1 MLERFISSAI
11 KSKLGHLFEDFEE
24 NNTTFRLN
32 VGAGSSSVVI
42 RDLHFNRDVLRYI
55 GVPVVGDVGDRESP
69 DESDADDAD
78 DADDESFI
86 SCKSQLD
93 DDDDPGVEGYGLDGP
108 DEHSNGKPANT
119 HSTSRNSPSI
129 QVTHGSI
136 GSLEI
141 NIPWSLLRRKA
152 QRDVR
157 AKGVTPCSV
166 ALSDVRVLLSADNGG
181 DTGCVHEF
189 KASRQSNLRGTD
201 SVDAGRKQK
210 EEAVR
215 ALLELELL
223 RLINASGHRNAR
235 SQKTDGSRLSQWAKG
250 FLSRLL
256 STIEVQVKNIHVRF
270 EDEGYGW
277 FERNSSQYRP
287 SFAVGLRLRSFAIKD
302 CGDTRTNK
310 GGASP
315 LASLIRRQAVAE
327 KLSVYWDSNNDDLFV
342 GYKSPGEDDRA
353 YYENRFEELDIL
365 DADDDDGAHFYL
377 IRPSSATLDFEVRGA
392 STSIEANLMIP
403 SCHICF
409 TRDTLQD
416 AAYVRRSL
424 SVYKERVLS
433 FREKLMEKRIFE
445 QLSSLR
451 PSTSPLERPREWW
464 LYACRAVRSIR
475 ANRRYFEGSSDVFCG
490 AQGGNWSRK
499 GWIGFTRLVALRR
512 NYIALYGKLWESIS
526 IESTDA
532 IHSDLQ
538 KIEDM
543 MSEVEVSA
551 FRTAAFLR
559 ISSELANSGVSAD
572 AFKIEST
579 DSLVLSTSS
588 QYRQAQLYQAVESIN
603 FVGLNS
609 SHDDLESDKSG
620 FSRSF
625 AFTCQTFTIQAND
638 TSHQNNRIGGLPIS
652 RLECCLSASIEAT
665 DTDRKLHSS
674 IQSLIVLDLT
684 SQSSIERLV
693 CPKNQLAEERILSLT
708 IHNDGKEQAV
718 ILDVMP
724 LEIVYSTIAT
734 EALSRLFGTIDTEE
748 FYRDYVRLTAR
759 LSRWKARQGRRIINA
774 LSRKKRLNVAINI
787 QSPVLCIPE
796 DITRTDCPALTVDLG
811 NFTFQSDSSDR
822 HLKSSSHKWHMQL
835 ENIGVTCQH
844 TNQGEMHSVVEPF
857 SLGFSLC
864 TFVSDAPEL
873 PSRVEMNALMPRLC
887 FNLTSSAV
895 RLISRLQAKWRAAA
909 NLRPSDRL
917 LTPRQTLEMIVD
929 RRLSTKHLF
938 LSSVEPH
945 QTNTKSVQSREIR
958 FAFAAPSIALEIAN
972 DVGENVIS
980 LVSISIE
987 GIDGDY
993 AAVTMSNGT
1002 TSTLKAQL
1010 HSIHARD
1017 VGKRGTRFEYLFS
1030 STDPDLIDA
1039 DGSST
1044 TGNKGDLVKVE
1055 VERQANGDSATKI
1068 DMNELY
1074 LNWNPELLAKTQISL
1089 RLPQDDRVGQTLCE
1103 DNTEFFDA
1111 LENDYPGSNEVTQT
1125 QTKVQTTAQAEAK
1138 SARRI
1143 SFHLSK
1149 IYVSFNKDSQRR
1161 ALFGAEMNKTD
1172 ILHRVSDRGSTIEAT
1187 IADANFTD
1195 GEASDSGK
1203 TLYRNLIGLHST
1215 SKSSIVMSLEKSP
1228 PHAHER
1234 DASDAEFHN
1243 VMKVSFS
1250 EMKFV
1255 YIHQLWMEIFDY
1267 FFEGVI
1273 GHAVMG
1279 TKPKAALDKCVGMQ
1293 PFRRTKFAITMDAP
1307 LLLLPVTYRSPEH
1320 IRLSLDALRLSNCF
1334 TSSSIS
1340 QAAEAS
1346 SIPISTDWTQ
1356 WFNNCT
1362 VDMEALDVRSW
1373 DERKLNVVQAG
1384 NSPPTMTVKLR
1395 WPVGPTAPLIKPKWN
1410 VSGAVGG
1417 PSSPLILRL
1426 TSKDFSLLRFFV
1438 SHNVLEPSRFQQT
1451 MSNDSSAS
1459 EGSNL
1464 VLFGYEKV
1472 GVPPTTYSLQLTSQN
1487 LQFQF
1492 IDTSLKD
1499 EGVSDIILSNAS
1511 WTLSRGVDCISR
1523 QRATVQSIQLR
1534 QTNNCVDWSG
1544 YPDLLSPRATSEHE
1558 NLLDYTSTSLPSGEN
1573 AKGLHLNQAAIYLII
1588 PAWREVSDFFKS
1600 QPACPEIFSLSEMP
1614 SIVQLGD
1621 RFYRMSKLSDPNS
1634 IAAAEKQKHPSKED
1648 TATARHAP
1656 ARQFRITLT
1665 NPQIIAVA
1673 DSSARCSGSQSL
1685 TSKTSHVDFLWESQG
1700 DESRKSCFCDGLE
1713 LYTGN
1718 GSNILLPVSFAASEL
1733 TAQGDKTTRVW
1744 IEQVNVRAS
1753 YTDLTEAI
1761 EVCEGVSK
1769 QSVTRNE
1776 QRAHSST
1783 ANHST
1788 DASRSKTWEKL
1799 SMTVLGDGCNF
1810 IVSFY
1815 MCVYLSQ
1822 ARCGSKWS
1830 PRPSDLC
1837 VSNHF
1842 IPGIRQVTDD
1852 SRRHFASSQVSAI
1865 K

>member
-11 KSKLGHLFEDFEE
+11 RAKLGHLFEDFEE

-32 VGAGSSSVVI
+32 VGTGSISVVI

-55 GVPVVGDVGDRESP
+55 GVPVVGDVGGQGSP
-69 DESDADDAD
+69 DES

-86 SCKSQLD
+86 SCISQLD
-93 DDDDPGVEGYGLDGP
+93 DHDDSSVEGYGP
-108 DEHSNGKPANT
+108 DEQSNGKPANT
-119 HSTSRNSPSI
+119 HTTNRNSPSI

-141 NIPWSLLRRKA
+141 DIPWSLLRKA
-152 QRDVR
+152 QRKDAVR

-166 ALSDVRVLLSADNGG
+166 ALSDVRVLLSADNGA
-181 DTGCVHEF
+181 DTGFAHEF
-189 KASRQSNLRGTD
+189 KAPRQSNPRGTG
-201 SVDAGRKQK
+201 SVDAVRKKK

-235 SQKTDGSRLSQWAKG
+235 SRKPDDNRLSQWAKG

-256 STIEVQVKNIHVRF
+256 STIEVREKNIHVRF

-287 SFAVGLRLRSFAIKD
+287 SFAVGLRLGSFSIKD
-302 CGDTRTNK
+302 CGDMKTNE
-310 GGASP
+310 GGISP
-315 LASLIRRQAVAE
+315 SASLMRRQAVAE
-327 KLSVYWDSNNDDLFV
+327 KLSVYWDSKNDDLFV
-342 GYKSPGEDDRA
+342 GYKCPGEDDRA

-365 DADDDDGAHFYL
+365 DSDCDDESHFYL

-392 STSIEANLMIP
+392 TSIEANFMIP

-409 TRDTLQD
+409 NRDTLQD
-416 AAYVRRSL
+416 AAYVRRSI

-451 PSTSPLERPREWW
+451 PSVSPQERPREWW

-475 ANRRYFEGSSDVFCG
+475 ANRRYFEGSSDVFLG
-490 AQGGNWSRK
+490 VQRGNWSRK

-512 NYIALYGKLWESIS
+512 KYIALYDKLWASMD
-526 IESTDA
+526 IESTEA

-538 KIEDM
+538 KLEDM

-551 FRTAAFLR
+551 FRTAAFLK
-559 ISSELANSGVSAD
+559 ISAELANSGGSVNSS
-572 AFKIEST
+572 KIEST
-579 DSLVLSTSS
+579 DLLLPTSS
-588 QYRQAQLYQAVESIN
+588 QYRQAQLYQAVESID

-609 SHDDLESDKSG
+609 SHDELESEMSG

-638 TSHQNNRIGGLPIS
+638 TSHQSNRKGGWPIS
-652 RLECCLSASIEAT
+652 RLECCLSASIEAN
-665 DTDRKLHSS
+665 DTDRKLLSS
-674 IQSLIVLDLT
+674 IQSLVVLDLT

-693 CPKNQLAEERILSLT
+693 GPKNQLSEERMLSLT
-708 IHNDGKEQAV
+708 IHNDGTEQAV

-759 LSRWKARQGRRIINA
+759 LSRWKARQGRRIIDA

-811 NFTFQSDSSDR
+811 NFIFQSDNSDR

-844 TNQGEMHSVVEPF
+844 TKHGEMHSVVEPF

-864 TFVSDAPEL
+864 TFVSDVPEL
-873 PSRVEMNALMPRLC
+873 PSRVEMNALMPQLC

-909 NLRPSDRL
+909 KSRPSERL

-929 RRLSTKHLF
+929 RELSAKHLF
-938 LSSVEPH
+938 LSSIESD
-945 QTNTKSVQSREIR
+945 QTKAKSVQRREIR
-958 FAFAAPSIALEIAN
+958 FAFAAPSITLEIAN
-972 DVGENVIS
+972 DVGENVIP

-993 AAVTMSNGT
+993 AADTMSNGT

-1030 STDPDLIDA
+1030 STDPDLIDT

-1044 TGNKGDLVKVE
+1044 TGNECDLVKVE
-1055 VERQANGDSATKI
+1055 VKRQANGDKATKI

-1089 RLPQDDRVGQTLCE
+1089 RLPQEDRAGETICE
-1103 DNTEFFDA
+1103 DNTEFYDA
-1111 LENDYPGSNEVTQT
+1111 LENDCPGSNEVNAQP
-1125 QTKVQTTAQAEAK
+1125 TAQNTARPQAEVK
-1138 SARRI
+1138 FSRRI

-1149 IYVSFNKDSQRR
+1149 ICVSFNKDSQRR
-1161 ALFGAEMNKTD
+1161 ALFGAEMNETH
-1172 ILHRVSDRGSTIEAT
+1172 IIHRVSERGSNIEAS

-1203 TLYRNLIGLHST
+1203 TLYRKLIGLHST

-1234 DASDAEFHN
+1234 DARDAEFHN

-1279 TKPKAALDKCVGMQ
+1279 TKPKPTLDKCVGLET
-1293 PFRRTKFAITMDAP
+1293 FRRTKFTITMDAP

-1340 QAAEAS
+1340 QAAAAS
-1346 SIPISTDWTQ
+1346 STPNLTDWTQ
-1356 WFNNCT
+1356 WYNNCA

-1373 DERKLNVVQAG
+1373 DERKLNVVCEG
-1384 NSPPTMTVKLR
+1384 NSPPTMKVKLR

-1410 VSGAVGG
+1410 VTGAVGG
-1417 PSSPLILRL
+1417 PSSPLTLRL
-1426 TSKDFSLLRFFV
+1426 TSIDFSLLRFFV
-1438 SHNVLEPSRFQQT
+1438 SHNVLEPSRFKQT
-1451 MSNDSSAS
+1451 ISNDSSV
-1459 EGSNL
+1459 GNL

-1472 GVPPTTYSLQLTSQN
+1472 GVPPTTYSLRLTSQN

-1492 IDTSLKD
+1492 IDTELKD

-1523 QRATVQSIQLR
+1523 QRAIVQSIQLR

-1544 YPDLLSPRATSEHE
+1544 YPDLLSPRNTSENE

-1573 AKGLHLNQAAIYLII
+1573 AKGLHLNHAAIYLII

-1600 QPACPEIFSLSEMP
+1600 QPACPEIFSLSDMP

-1621 RFYRMSKLSDPNS
+1621 RFYRMSKLSDS
-1634 IAAAEKQKHPSKED
+1634 TSVATDKMQKHPSKED
-1648 TATARHAP
+1648 TAMARHAP
-1656 ARQFRITLT
+1656 ARQFRMTLT

-1673 DSSARCSGSQSL
+1673 DSSGRSSESHSL
-1685 TSKTSHVDFLWESQG
+1685 TSKTSHIDFLWESKG
-1700 DESRKSCFCDGLE
+1700 GESRQSCFCDGLE
-1713 LYTGN
+1713 LYTGK
-1718 GSNILLPVSFAASEL
+1718 GSNILLPVSFAASVL
-1733 TAQGDKTTRVW
+1733 TVQGDKTTRVW

-1769 QSVTRNE
+1769 QAANRNE
-1776 QRAHSST
+1776 QRCAHSST
-1783 ANHST
+1783 AYPST
-1788 DASRSKTWEKL
+1788 GSSRSKTWDRL

-1810 IVSFY
+1810 IVSFFK
-1815 MCVYLSQ
+1815 CVIYS
-1822 ARCGSKWS
+1822 
-1830 PRPSDLC
+1830 
-1837 VSNHF
+1837 
-1842 IPGIRQVTDD
+1842 IRAPKTLTN
-1852 SRRHFASSQVSAI
+1852 
-1865 K
+1865 

>member
-1 MLERFISSAI
+1 MLDRLISSAI
-11 KSKLGHLFEDFEE
+11 RAKLGHLFEDFEE

-32 VGAGSSSVVI
+32 IGTGSSSVVI
-42 RDLHFNRDVLRYI
+42 RDLHFKRDVLRYI
-55 GVPVVGDVGDRESP
+55 GVPVVGDIGDPESP
-69 DESDADDAD
+69 DEG

-86 SCKSQLD
+86 SCKSQLGD
-93 DDDDPGVEGYGLDGP
+93 DDDLSVEGYGP
-108 DEHSNGKPANT
+108 DELTSGEPAT
-119 HSTSRNSPSI
+119 IQTTGRKSPSI

-136 GSLEI
+136 GSLEVD
-141 NIPWSLLRRKA
+141 IPWSLLKA
-152 QRDVR
+152 QRKDDVR

-166 ALSDVRVLLSADNGG
+166 ALSDVRILLSADNGI
-181 DTGCVHEF
+181 DTAQELN
-189 KASRQSNLRGTD
+189 APRQSNANLRRSD
-201 SVDAGRKQK
+201 VDAGREQK

-215 ALLELELL
+215 ALLESELL
-223 RLINASGHRNAR
+223 RLINDSGERNAM
-235 SQKTDGSRLSQWAKG
+235 SQKADDSRLSQWAKG

-256 STIEVQVKNIHVRF
+256 STIEVQVNNIHVRF

-277 FERNSSQYRP
+277 FERNSSQCRP
-287 SFAVGLRLRSFAIKD
+287 SFAVGLRLGSFSIKD
-302 CGDTRTNK
+302 CSDMGNNE

-315 LASLIRRQAVAE
+315 IASLTRRQAVAE
-327 KLSVYWDSNNDDLFV
+327 KLSVYWDSNHQDLFV
-342 GYKSPGEDDRA
+342 GYKCPGEDDRA

-365 DADDDDGAHFYL
+365 DADDDDGSHFYL
-377 IRPSSATLDFEVRGA
+377 IRPLSATLDFEVRGA
-392 STSIEANLMIP
+392 SIAANLVIP
-403 SCHICF
+403 SSHICF
-409 TRDTLQD
+409 NRDTLQD

-451 PSTSPLERPREWW
+451 PSTSPLECPQEWW

-475 ANRRYFEGSSDVFCG
+475 ANRRYFEGSSNVFCG
-490 AQGGNWSRK
+490 AQGENWSRK

-512 NYIALYGKLWESIS
+512 NYIALYGKLWESID

-543 MSEVEVSA
+543 LSEIEISA
-551 FRTAAFLR
+551 FRTAAFLM
-559 ISSELANSGVSAD
+559 ISSESATSRASVN
-572 AFKIEST
+572 AFETEST
-579 DSLVLSTSS
+579 DSLVPSTSS
-588 QYRQAQLYQAVESIN
+588 QYRQAQLYQAVESID

-609 SHDDLESDKSG
+609 SHDEMEPDKSG

-625 AFTCQTFTIQAND
+625 AFSCQTFTIQAND
-638 TSHQNNRIGGLPIS
+638 ISHQSNRIGGLPIS
-652 RLECCLSASIEAT
+652 RLECCLSASIEANN
-665 DTDRKLHSS
+665 TDRKFNSS
-674 IQSLIVLDLT
+674 IESLIVLDLT

-693 CPKNQLAEERILSLT
+693 GPKNQLAEERMLSLT
-708 IHNDGKEQAV
+708 VHNDGTERAI

-734 EALSRLFGTIDTEE
+734 EALTRLFGTIDTEE

-759 LSRWKARQGRRIINA
+759 LSRWKARQGHRIIDA
-774 LSRKKRLNVAINI
+774 LSRNKRLNVAINI

-811 NFTFQSDSSDR
+811 NFTFQSDNSDL

-844 TNQGEMHSVVEPF
+844 TKQGEMHSVVEPF

-864 TFVSDAPEL
+864 TFVSDVPEL
-873 PSRVEMNALMPRLC
+873 PTRVEMNALMPQLC

-895 RLISRLQAKWRAAA
+895 RLISRLRAKWRAAA
-909 NLRPSDRL
+909 KSRPNNRV

-929 RRLSTKHLF
+929 RRLSTNHLF

-945 QTNTKSVQSREIR
+945 QTNAKSVQNREIR
-958 FAFAAPSIALEIAN
+958 FAFAAPSIALKIAN
-972 DVGENVIS
+972 DVGEKVIP

-993 AAVTMSNGT
+993 AADTMSSGT
-1002 TSTLKAQL
+1002 TSRLKAQL

-1017 VGKRGTRFEYLFS
+1017 TGKRGTRFEYLLS

-1039 DGSST
+1039 DGCST
-1044 TGNKGDLVKVE
+1044 TSNEGDLVKVE
-1055 VERQANGDSATKI
+1055 VERQANGDSATTVYL
-1068 DMNELY
+1068 NELY
-1074 LNWNPELLAKTQISL
+1074 LNWNPELLANIQTSL
-1089 RLPQDDRVGQTLCE
+1089 RLPRDDCAGLTL
-1103 DNTEFFDA
+1103 DNAEFFDA
-1111 LENDYPGSNEVTQT
+1111 LENDDPGRSNEGSKT
-1125 QTKVQTTAQAEAK
+1125 QTTAQATAK
-1138 SARRI
+1138 AKAKFSRRT
-1143 SFHLSK
+1143 SFHMSK
-1149 IYVSFNKDSQRR
+1149 MCVSFNKDSQRR

-1172 ILHRVSDRGSTIEAT
+1172 ILYLVSDRGSNIEAS

-1195 GEASDSGK
+1195 GEASAGK
-1203 TLYRNLIGLHST
+1203 TLYRKLIGLHST
-1215 SKSSIVMSLEKSP
+1215 SKSSIVISLERAP

-1234 DASDAEFHN
+1234 DAREAEFHN

-1279 TKPKAALDKCVGMQ
+1279 TKPKPTLDKYVALLG
-1293 PFRRTKFAITMDAP
+1293 FRRTKFVITMDAP

-1320 IRLSLDALRLSNCF
+1320 IRLSLDALSISNCF
-1334 TSSSIS
+1334 TSAIMSR
-1340 QAAEAS
+1340 AAAAC
-1346 SIPISTDWTQ
+1346 STPNLTEWKQ

-1362 VDMEALDVRSW
+1362 IGMEALDVRSW

-1384 NSPPTMTVKLR
+1384 DSPPTMTVKLR

-1410 VSGAVGG
+1410 VTGAVGG
-1417 PSSPLILRL
+1417 PSSPLTLRL
-1426 TSKDFSLLRFFV
+1426 TSIDFSLLRFFV
-1438 SHNVLEPSRFQQT
+1438 SHNVLEPSRFKQT
-1451 MSNDSSAS
+1451 MSNDSSV
-1459 EGSNL
+1459 GNCL

-1492 IDTSLKD
+1492 INTSLKD
-1499 EGVSDIILSNAS
+1499 EGVSDFIFSNAS
-1511 WTLSRGVDCISR
+1511 WTLSRGVDCVSR
-1523 QRATVQSIQLR
+1523 QRAIVQSIQLR
-1534 QTNNCVDWSG
+1534 QTNNCVDWLG
-1544 YPDLLSPRATSEHE
+1544 YPDLLSPRTTSDNE
-1558 NLLDYTSTSLPSGEN
+1558 NLLEYTSTSLPSGEN
-1573 AKGLHLNQAAIYLII
+1573 AKGLHLNHAAIYLII
-1588 PAWREVSDFFKS
+1588 PAWREVSNFFKS
-1600 QPACPEIFSLSEMP
+1600 QPACPEIFNLSEMP
-1614 SIVQLGD
+1614 SIMQLGD
-1621 RFYRMSKLSDPNS
+1621 RFYRMSKLSDSNS
-1634 IAAAEKQKHPSKED
+1634 ITTAEKQTHASKKED
-1648 TATARHAP
+1648 TAMAGNVP
-1656 ARQFRITLT
+1656 ARQFRMTLT

-1673 DSSARCSGSQSL
+1673 DSSARCSGTHSL
-1685 TSKTSHVDFLWESQG
+1685 TSKTSHIDFLWESKDG
-1700 DESRKSCFCDGLE
+1700 ESRQSCFCDGLE
-1713 LYTGN
+1713 LYTGK

-1733 TAQGDKTTRVW
+1733 TVQGDKTTRVW

-1769 QSVTRNE
+1769 QSTTRNE
-1776 QRAHSST
+1776 QRCAQSST
-1783 ANHST
+1783 ATPST
-1788 DASRSKTWEKL
+1788 DTSRSKTWDKL

-1815 MCVYLSQ
+1815 MYAHYASQ
-1822 ARCGSKWS
+1822 ARCRFNMESKT
-1830 PRPSDLC
+1830 
-1837 VSNHF
+1837 F
-1842 IPGIRQVTDD
+1842 
-1852 SRRHFASSQVSAI
+1852 F
-1865 K
+1865 